1 MSVVKEKMSASALL
15 DDIYKNVKMGAD
27 SIINLLSRVKDEGER
42 VEMTRQLDGYEKLAQ
57 KASRLMSEIG
67 MKPKEESAMAR
78 ASAKIGMAMNTMIDS
93 SSSHIAEMMVQGSTM
108 GITDMLRKIS
118 EAEEQGMR
126 GEVISLAREVVD
138 FEQHAVEKMKA
149 YL

>member
-1 MSVVKEKMSASALL
+1 MSIVKQKMSASELL

-42 VEMTRQLDGYEKLAQ
+42 VEMTRQLDGYERLAQ
-57 KASRLMSEIG
+57 KASRMMNEIG

-78 ASAKIGMAMNTMIDS
+78 ASAKIGMSMNTMIDS

-108 GITDMLRKIS
+108 GVTDMLRKIT
-118 EAEEQGMR
+118 EAQEQGIR
-126 GEVISLAREVVD
+126 GEVIALAREVAD
-138 FEQHAVEKMKA
+138 FEQHAAERMKA